1 MWVPAARGPRF
12 PHPLISLLLLLGQRK
27 PMGLVGLGVPLS
39 LPKLSLEGG
48 PQSQVGGAEAPLNA
62 GCSQT
67 RLAVPGG

>member
-1 MWVPAARGPRF
+1 
-12 PHPLISLLLLLGQRK
+12 
-27 PMGLVGLGVPLS
+27 MGLVGLGVPLS